1 MATPGIDSLDDK
13 INRGRV
19 AVGNKVLDSD
29 KTDLTSSEVGYQL
42 GTDSNGQVTAA
53 NATTGTPIH
62 AQNTTSITAP
72 LEVEQG
78 TNTNPAIEIVGK
90 GLEAAI
96 TGTIVYYGG
105 STVTQ
110 TGAIRVLVTD
120 STAIGA
126 TTGYYYIP
134 FGTLA

>member
-1 MATPGIDSLDDK
+1 MTPPIDSLDDK
-13 INRGRV
+13 INKGRLQ
-19 AVGNKVLDSD
+19 VGNKVLDSD
-29 KTDLTSSEVGYQL
+29 KTDLSSSEVGYQL
-42 GTDSNGQVTAA
+42 GSDSSGGLTAA

-62 AQNTTSITAP
+62 AMNTTSITTP
-72 LEVEQG
+72 LEVEQS
-78 TNTNPAIEIVGK
+78 TNSNPAMEIVGK

-110 TGAIRVLVTD
+110 TGAIRILVTD
-120 STAIGA
+120 STGIGA